1 MEGSVQRSI
10 LALGLILLTLLV
22 GVRSLDP
29 LPVNSLRSG
38 YFDFL
43 QILSPREYADL
54 PVRVVDIDERAL
66 AEVGQWPWPRD
77 TLAEMTERLTA
88 LGAAVI
94 AYDVLFAEPDRY
106 SPAEL
111 IRRPRIAAALG
122 DAVNPEDFVQLDTDS
137 VFAEA
142 IARAP
147 VVLGLA
153 VATDGGGSGADFVRA
168 GFVQIG
174 ANPAAGL
181 FPITRTTPILPELA
195 EAAAGIG
202 GINVSPL
209 TDPGRVRR
217 VPLVWSAGDG
227 VVASL
232 GVEALRVALGEST
245 LILRGLENVE
255 GASSSLQMGGYAIP
269 LTTEGEIWVRYRPD
283 DPRLYVSAADVLG
296 DDPAQLRPMIEGQI
310 VLIGTSAAGLFDL
323 RTSALGE
330 VVPGVSIHAQIVEQ
344 ILTDDYLVRND
355 LIAGLEILALVV
367 LGLLTTIMLARTR
380 PILALAGGGV
390 AALGVIA
397 SSWFAFTDAGLLID
411 ASFPVIGGAVN
422 FAILVAW
429 RFVFT
434 DRDKRRLRS
443 SFAQYL
449 APSVLSEMEQSDY
462 NIALGGEVR
471 EITILFSDI
480 RDFTVLSHVTPV
492 EALVPLLNGLFT
504 DLSAEILREEG
515 TIDKFIGDSVMAFW
529 NAPLP
534 VENHEARAAVAA
546 LGMRHALDAFN
557 ARTDGRPIN
566 IGVGL
571 HAGPASVGN
580 FGSEQRFSYSA
591 IGDAVNV
598 AARIESSAK
607 HVSYDLIASEDVR
620 NAAQA
625 LAWLDAGAL
634 ALKGVAER
642 TPVHVLV
649 GGEDMAR
656 SETFARLLEAHG
668 ALLQALGDPDA
679 DVTDL
684 LRHCAE
690 LGAELEPR
698 LEHFYAR
705 IPHRR
710 EDYQSE
716 VAAIPA

>member
-1 MEGSVQRSI
+1 MV
-10 LALGLILLTLLV
+10 LLTLLV

-29 LPVNSLRSG
+29 LPVHTLRSG

-43 QILSPREYADL
+43 QVLAPRPYQDL

-77 TLAEMTERLTA
+77 TLAEMTDRLTQ

-111 IRRPRIAAALG
+111 IRRPSVAAALG
-122 DAVNPEDFVQLDTDS
+122 DSVNAEELERLDTDS
-137 VFAEA
+137 VFAGA
-142 IARAP
+142 IARSP

-153 VATDGGGSGADFVRA
+153 VATDGGGSGADYLRA

-174 ANPAAGL
+174 SNPAAGL
-181 FPITRTTPILPELA
+181 FRIAQTTPILPELA
-195 EAAAGIG
+195 DAAAGIG

-209 TDPGRVRR
+209 TDPGRVRQ

-227 VVASL
+227 VIASL
-232 GVEALRVALGEST
+232 GLEALRVALGEST

-255 GASSSLQMGGYAIP
+255 GASSGVQMGGYAIP
-269 LTTEGEIWVRYRPD
+269 LTTAGEIWVRYRPD

-296 DDPAQLRPMIEGQI
+296 EDPTRLRPAIEGQI

-323 RTSALGE
+323 RTSALGG
-330 VVPGVSIHAQIVEQ
+330 VVPGVSIHAQIIEQ

-367 LGLLTTIMLARTR
+367 LGLLTTMMLARSR

-397 SSWFAFTDAGLLID
+397 SSWFAFRDAGLLID

-434 DRDKRRLRS
+434 DRDKRKLRS

-480 RDFTVLSHVTPV
+480 RDFTVLSHETPV
-492 EALVPLLNGLFT
+492 EVLVPLLNGLFT

-529 NAPLP
+529 NAPLQ
-534 VENHEARAAVAA
+534 VENHEARSALAA
-546 LGMRHALDAFN
+546 LGMRRALDAFN
-557 ARTDGRPIN
+557 ARSDRRPIN

-607 HVSYDLIASEDVR
+607 HVAFDLIASADVR
-620 NAAQA
+620 NAAQG

-649 GGEDMAR
+649 GGEGMAR
-656 SETFARLLEAHG
+656 SDPFLRLLEAHD
-668 ALLQALGDPDA
+668 ALLRAIATPGA
-679 DVTDL
+679 DITEV
-684 LRHCAE
+684 LRTCAE
-690 LGAELEPR
+690 LGVGIERR
-698 LEHFYAR
+698 LESFYAR
-705 IPHRR
+705 IPQRL
-710 EDYQSE
+710 EDFGAEAS
-716 VAAIPA
+716 ALSA